1 MWIAEDSER
10 LLLFLQQRLP
20 VTVSGKALKKA
31 LESNICRVNGR
42 IERFASR
49 RLSRGDRVELR
60 GSFERERQPLRIL
73 WEDAYA
79 AIVDKPAGWVCEEG
93 RFPYALAHR
102 LDKETSGA
110 LLLVKGDPEPFQN
123 LFRMGAIQK
132 EYWAL
137 VDGLL
142 KDSGECKSR
151 LVRKKMFE
159 GQTIWGSS
167 PHSGLPAHTRWQVL
181 RNGLDATLLSCEPV
195 TGRTHQIRVHLA
207 EIGHPLL
214 VDRQYARQ
222 FRSKIWAP
230 RPLLHSH
237 RLAFLHPITG
247 ESISVDAPL
256 PPDFESCLAF

>member
-1 MWIAEDSER
+1 MWVADDAER
-10 LLLFLQQRLP
+10 LLSFLQQRLP
-20 VTVSGKALKKA
+20 RTVSGKALKKA
-31 LESNICRVNGR
+31 LESNVCRVNGR

-49 RLSRGDRVELR
+49 RLSRGDRVELI
-60 GSFERERQPLRIL
+60 GTLQRERQPLRIL

-79 AIVDKPAGWVCEEG
+79 AVVDKPAGWVCEEG
-93 RFPYALAHR
+93 KFPFALAHR

-110 LLLVKGDPEPFQN
+110 LLLAKGDPTPFQD
-123 LFRMGAIQK
+123 LFRNGAIQK

-142 KDSGECKSR
+142 EGSGECKSR

-167 PHSGLPAHTRWQVL
+167 PVSGLEAHTRWHAL
-181 RNGLDATLLSCEPV
+181 RSGSDATLISCEPV

-207 EIGHPLL
+207 EAGHPLL
-214 VDRQYARQ
+214 IDRQYART

-230 RPLLHSH
+230 RPLLHSR
-237 RLAFLHPITG
+237 RLAFTHPITG
-247 ESISVDAPL
+247 ESISVEAPL